1 MARWG
6 RHYFDQQRYSLWRHW
21 FHLQSRKFRP
31 SYSCHFNHFQAKFS
45 QNYTVTELEK
55 RWFDLMYDDQI
66 NARAKFRLSRCSPD
80 LIDRMEVGCLLGI
93 SWRAFT
99 FQSRVPLSLSE
110 KFVLEDR
117 SLVQLADA
125 QKLMMENP
133 AAFQYARTPQQLIDQ
148 SHILNMWV
156 SLRRLYC
163 HKLCIVLLGSKISNF
178 KWSNIVLRAKSRRKS
193 ARFVPFDVRL
203 ARPSSHT
210 SEESDTDE
218 IRPIRVMPELPYLKG
233 KNAVFPIL
241 HDRVLIGRSTS
252 TWKADV
258 NLSEEGPASIIAR
271 KQAILSCDAQ
281 NEYKIKNTGRRPMI
295 VDAKVLLEGD
305 YTIIHHYSVIEI
317 AYIRLVF
324 ICL

>member
-1 MARWG
+1 MEIADKDALMRTPTKARVECRTEEVVLPPEDSG
-6 RHYFDQQRYSLWRHW
+6 GVSNYTNHGQAS
-21 FHLQSRKFRP
+21 SREKWPVEDDITLISSVIHSGDIDFI
-31 SYSCHFNHFQAKFS
+31 SKAAKFS
-45 QNYTVTELEK
+45 QKYTVTELEK

-80 LIDRMEVGCLLGI
+80 LIDRME
-93 SWRAFT
+93 
-99 FQSRVPLSLSE
+99 SRVPLSLSE

-117 SLVQLADA
+117 SLVQIADA
-125 QKLMMENP
+125 QKLMLENP

-148 SHILNMWV
+148 SHILNM
-156 SLRRLYC
+156 
-163 HKLCIVLLGSKISNF
+163 
-178 KWSNIVLRAKSRRKS
+178 AKSRRTNS
-193 ARFVPFDVRL
+193 RFVPFDVRL
-203 ARPSSHT
+203 ARPSSYT
-210 SEESDTDE
+210 SEEADPED
-218 IRPIRVMPELPYLKG
+218 IRPLRAMPEKPYLKG

-252 TWKADV
+252 MWKADV

-271 KQAILSCDAQ
+271 KQAILSRDAQ

-305 YTIIHHYSVIEI
+305 YTIIHDYSVIEI

-324 ICL
+324 KCL